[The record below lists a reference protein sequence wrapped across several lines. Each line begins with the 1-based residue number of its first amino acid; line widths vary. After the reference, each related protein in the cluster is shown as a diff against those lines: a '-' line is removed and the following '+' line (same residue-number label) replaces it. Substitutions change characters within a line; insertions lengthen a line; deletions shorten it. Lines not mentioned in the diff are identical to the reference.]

1 MSHFLKKIKSCVNN
15 ILYIERIFSDFRKKN
30 GKYIFFIAPAQRL
43 TPKGNSGTIAQSLAL
58 AIFCPRAQEAVAV
71 TFSCYGLKI
80 IKLCAI
86 IEVGKLICGVVAI

>member
-43 TPKGNSGTIAQSLAL
+43 TPKGHSGTIAQSLAL
-58 AIFCPRAQEAVAV
+58 AIFLPQSARSGSGDIFVLWVENH
-71 TFSCYGLKI
+71 KI
-80 IKLCAI
+80 
-86 IEVGKLICGVVAI
+86 V